1 MAEKSTFENELPKK
15 STVKWLRGLDENG
28 NPVLIDISDHATVV
42 GGLLSSQK
50 LYPFMDRGSV
60 SDFNQATDAGTYKV
74 SNVTSNLPTG
84 AYNYGVLHV
93 GVATNFVSQLYI
105 PDDNSSFDYKI
116 FVRIR
121 FGESWRR
128 WRGIS
133 MSYV

>member
-1 MAEKSTFENELPKK
+1 MADVKESAMSTA
-15 STVKWLRGLDENG
+15 SDCKWVRALDANG
-28 NPVLIDISDHATVV
+28 NSIRISKEDHARAV

-50 LYPFMDRGSV
+50 LYPFMDRGDV

-74 SNVTSNLPTG
+74 
-84 AYNYGVLHV
+84 
-93 GVATNFVSQLYI
+93 
-105 PDDNSSFDYKI
+105 DYKI

-133 MSYV
+133 MPYI

>member
-1 MAEKSTFENELPKK
+1 MAEQSSFENELPKK
-15 STVKWLRGLDENG
+15 STFEYVRGLDANG
-28 NPVLIDISDHATVV
+28 NPILINKSDHASVV

-121 FGESWRR
+121 FGEAWRR